1 MEPNMGFVLSWLS
14 KYKEKEKKLW
24 SIDSPVEFL

>member
-1 MEPNMGFVLSWLS
+1 MGLVLSWLS
-14 KYKEKEKKLW
+14 KYKEEEEKELW

>member
-1 MEPNMGFVLSWLS
+1 MDFVLSWLS
-14 KYKEKEKKLW
+14 KYKEGEEKELW